1 MDFKLLS
8 AERYSCRIFND
19 KPVDEALITDVLK
32 LTTLAP
38 TAVNYQPLKFF
49 VVRDEAKRQ
58 KLIEAGNIR
67 FVAPMYIILAEDER
81 AAWVR
86 RYDGHNY
93 ADIDAGI
100 VGGQLLLA
108 VHEVGLRTVWVGSF
122 DAPKVKEVFPE
133 LTSYTL
139 TAVLYSLLVI
149 PILTNQPLVISLE
162 KPLKSLVRSYR
173 KAIDL

>member
-32 LTTLAP
+32 LTALAP

-67 FVAPMYIILAEDER
+67 FVAPVYIILAEDER

-93 ADIDAGI
+93 ADIGAGI

-139 TAVLYSLLVI
+139 TAVF
-149 PILTNQPLVISLE
+149 PIGYTDIDEPAPRHFL
-162 KPLKSLVRSYR
+162 R
-173 KAIDL
+173 KIVEELSAEL

>member
-67 FVAPMYIILAEDER
+67 FVAPVYIILAE
-81 AAWVR
+81 AKGQHGCAVTM
-86 RYDGHNY
+86 
-93 ADIDAGI
+93 DII
-100 VGGQLLLA
+100 M
-108 VHEVGLRTVWVGSF
+108 
-122 DAPKVKEVFPE
+122 
-133 LTSYTL
+133 
-139 TAVLYSLLVI
+139 
-149 PILTNQPLVISLE
+149 PI
-162 KPLKSLVRSYR
+162 
-173 KAIDL
+173 